1 MVDIPCTKAKIEYLC
16 KGKLH
21 TRALSRVRE
30 HTWASASYHQR
41 LSVPSENNFD
51 HKMQRLSEFNQA
63 SLRTYTQIVLA
74 FPLAQSASAS
84 IIYQHLR
91 DSLTRVGQ
99 ELPLLACNVHLQK
112 SHFGEEAFISPSP
125 NEIPLLTKIDGADYV
140 SLAAQGFPAQ
150 GFIHPGLD
158 LNDTLKLDEGPVPVA
173 HVRAKFI
180 NGGVLLMLSLHHTM
194 GDGYCL
200 GLFAEAFSAATRGER
215 IQSEYSSPV
224 LRLPQ
229 DEDVSSETLLTLSRH
244 CPEYE
249 VLLSPNSGPSLPDKL
264 PGGVPSQEIP
274 GAAKIFVFKIEQIE
288 KLRSM
293 VQAVLGPVARKPSAF
308 VCLAALTWAHVT
320 RARCKSETGLAPP
333 CGNADVAK
341 LFMPIDFRRRFHIET
356 EEYFGSAIV
365 TVPTQSLVEEVE
377 SACGDQNMV
386 SFARLVAQIAT
397 TISDVDQT
405 AVLRREAIFKR
416 VGDYRRLVLSQD
428 RRLPGQLQ
436 FNSWRY
442 FGGNDVW
449 NFPGMGNKK
458 PDSVRRIQGAVSM
471 GNALI
476 LPLNSES
483 ETYELLLQLPE
494 VSMAVLLQDDD
505 WMRWAHHVVG

>member
-1 MVDIPCTKAKIEYLC
+1 
-16 KGKLH
+16 
-21 TRALSRVRE
+21 
-30 HTWASASYHQR
+30 
-41 LSVPSENNFD
+41 
-51 HKMQRLSEFNQA
+51 MQRLSEFNQA

-91 DSLTRVGQ
+91 HSLTRVGQ
-99 ELPLLACNVHLQK
+99 EFPLLACNVHLEK
-112 SHFGEEAFISPSP
+112 SRFGEEAFILPSLD
-125 NEIPLLTKIDGADYV
+125 EIPLLTEIDGADYA
-140 SLAAQGFPAQ
+140 SLAARGFPAED
-150 GFIHPGLD
+150 FIHSGLD
-158 LNDTLKLDEGPVPVA
+158 LNSTLNLQEGPVPVA
-173 HVRAKFI
+173 HVRAKFVD
-180 NGGVLLMLSLHHTM
+180 GGVLLMLSLHHTM

-200 GLFAEAFSAATRGER
+200 GLFAEAFSAATRRGR
-215 IQSEYSSPV
+215 IAVEYSSPV

-249 VLLSPNSGPSLPDKL
+249 VLLNPNSGPSLPDKL

-274 GAAKIFVFKIEQIE
+274 GAAKIFAFKIDQIE
-288 KLRSM
+288 NLRSM
-293 VQAVLGPVARKPSAF
+293 VQAIFGPVARKPSAF

-320 RARCKSETGLAPP
+320 RARRKSEPGLAPP

-341 LFMPIDFRRRFHIET
+341 LFTPIDFRRRFHDET
-356 EEYFGSAIV
+356 EEYFGNAIV

-377 SACGDQNMV
+377 SACGDQNMASLAKV
-386 SFARLVAQIAT
+386 VAQIAT
-397 TISDVDQT
+397 TISDVDQA
-405 AVLRREAIFKR
+405 AVLRREALFKR

-428 RRLPGQLQ
+428 RSLPVQLQ

-449 NFPGMGNKK
+449 NMPGMGNKK
-458 PDSVRRIQGAVSM
+458 PDSVRRIQGGVSL

-476 LPLNSES
+476 LPLSSES
-483 ETYELLLQLPE
+483 EVYELLLQCPQA
-494 VSMAVLLQDDD
+494 SMATLLRDDE
-505 WMRWAHHVVG
+505 WMHWVHHVIE